1 MAQSDWCVKLG
12 RVYYDVR
19 ISSRLI
25 KLEAVIMTKTASQF
39 SWRLVFKTGR
49 EQSVEWSCTI
59 DKIHS
64 VEVMFNI
71 LSIIITE

>member
-1 MAQSDWCVKLG
+1 
-12 RVYYDVR
+12 
-19 ISSRLI
+19 
-25 KLEAVIMTKTASQF
+25 MTKTASQF